1 MSSARRGVLS
11 YLIRPLCLILLLC
24 GIFCIVWLRSNLF
37 SLEYKISELENRKM
51 QGLSEAKRLIADT
64 AAFQSIQKVENRTAL
79 HAGLVFPDRARV
91 IYVRGKRA
99 LPQQA
104 VLDGKQ
110 TAPLELKDY

>member
-1 MSSARRGVLS
+1 MSARRGVVS
-11 YLIRPLCLILLLC
+11 YFIKPLCVVLVLC

-51 QGLSEAKRLIADT
+51 QGLSEAKMLIADT
-64 AAFQSIQKVENRTAL
+64 AAFQSIQKVENGTVL
-79 HAGLVFPDRARV
+79 QAGLVFPDRARV

-99 LPQQA
+99 LPQQV

-110 TAPLELKDY
+110 TAPSELKDY